1 MHISQRTQLALAIG
15 MSLAGVFLIR
25 PDEEEQRIRT
35 IIANAS
41 TIPTLWSQ
49 SGPSW
54 RVNWE
59 GRDRWRTAKDK
70 YLGLYGVDLVTEL
83 EA

>member
-1 MHISQRTQLALAIG
+1 MQISQRTQFALLIG
-15 MSLAGVFLIR
+15 MSLAGVFLVR
-25 PDEEEQRIRT
+25 PDQEEQRLRT
-35 IIANAS
+35 VIANAS

-59 GRDRWRTAKDK
+59 GRDQWRTAKDK
-70 YLGLYGVDLVTEL
+70 YLGLYGVDLVAEL
-83 EA
+83 MA